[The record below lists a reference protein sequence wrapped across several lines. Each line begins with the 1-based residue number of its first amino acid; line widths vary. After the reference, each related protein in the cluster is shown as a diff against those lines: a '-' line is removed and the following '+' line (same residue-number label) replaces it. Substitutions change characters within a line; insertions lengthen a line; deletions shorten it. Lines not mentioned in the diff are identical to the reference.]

1 MKCRLGGESL
11 RAWLTSAFALAVAM
25 LAGAVGAQTLADL
38 GPPAPAPGTNDI
50 TQFATNGNELYPDG
64 LNYFTDNQSVHNAGE
79 PGQSFLTGT
88 NSTSYILTSV
98 AIRTAGLGDDSGDGT
113 AQPYYLHL
121 YSLAGTAITPL
132 QTYTSANFTFNDGD
146 WLQWSGLSLVLSS
159 NTAYAWSFGRVN
171 GSSGW
176 EALAVATNHPYP
188 AGQIGLF
195 PPAGGT
201 VTFGSNDNFDAVFD
215 IGLTPSSI
223 VPSRPSATSP
233 VISPTN
239 VIFFGSSV
247 TVTSTVTG
255 SQPLSYQWQT
265 DGGSGGAL
273 SAIPG
278 ATGPS
283 LNYAPLTTGT
293 VRFDLAVANSFG
305 SDTSALATV
314 TVVPLTGPASVND
327 ADFIYTI
334 QLNNGWADDYSYAPY
349 YTTNFDGNNSI
360 ACAFTG
366 WQALWFTHDPI
377 NTAIYNNLTF
387 WLNGGPSG
395 GQSINIIGQ
404 VGSAFTDQGTK
415 SVTAPANTWKQFTIP
430 LSSLGVANVTNLTGF
445 QFSNPNGTVQSTF
458 YVANVEL
465 TGAPKP
471 AVVHVGVNATNFVRT
486 VSARVFGINNVA
498 WDGTENGDYYPGTE
512 AQVTNMGIQALR
524 WPGGSWGD
532 GYHWTNEP
540 MQYGNTSPRTWG
552 SFTPDFITTATNA
565 HAQGYIIAN
574 YGSSTPQEAA
584 YGVAEM
590 NVTNHANFKYWEI
603 GNEVGGSWELDLNTN
618 PPWQPHDPWTYA
630 MRFAQYYTAMKAVDP
645 TIKIGAVADTTED
658 GTANYN
664 NHAAVNPITGVTHYG
679 WTPVMLYTMRTNNP
693 NALPDFLIDH
703 SYAPGGDGDTHNL
716 LWSSTHWQ
724 IDAANL
730 RMMLN
735 DYIGYYLGASVA
747 TNIELDITEYGPGGN
762 QQSISLVSGLFD
774 ADCIGD
780 IMQTEFNG
788 ALRWDQR
795 NGQSDLTTPDNAL
808 YGWRTDPADGYFL
821 SDGGVVNGPVVPP
834 NTNCYPG
841 YYCMKLLKYFA
852 HGGDTVVT
860 ATNDYELLATYA
872 VRRTNGALT
881 MLVINK
887 SSCSNLTAQINLNGY
902 VPYSTATVYSYG
914 IPEDSAADTGI
925 GSLDVA
931 QTTISGVGASFLA
944 PFPPFSANV
953 LVFAP
958 TAPLLAVSKSPQA
971 AGQFIFQVNGQSGVP
986 YVIENCTNLL
996 SPNWTAISTNTSAS
1010 GPFSVTNSVSSMPRF
1025 YRAVWRP

>member
-1 MKCRLGGESL
+1 MKRRLKGLRLRCRVT
-11 RAWLTSAFALAVAM
+11 LTFIPAAAL
-25 LAGAVGAQTLADL
+25 LTGAVSAQTLADL
-38 GPPAPAPGTNDI
+38 GSIAPTPGTNDI
-50 TQFATNGNELYPDG
+50 TQFSTYGNGLYPDG
-64 LNYFTDNQSVHNAGE
+64 LNYFTDNQSVHDAGE
-79 PGQSFLTGT
+79 PGQTFVTGT

-98 AIRTAGLGDDSGDGT
+98 TIRTAGLGDDSGDGT

-121 YSLAGTAITPL
+121 YSVSGSAVTPL

-146 WLQWSGLSLVLSS
+146 WLQWSGLSFALSS
-159 NTAYAWSFGRVN
+159 NTAYAWSFGRLDS
-171 GSSGW
+171 SSGW
-176 EALAVATNHPYP
+176 EALAVATNHPYA

-195 PPAGGT
+195 PPTGGT
-201 VTFGSNDNFDAVFD
+201 VTFGSNNNFDAVFD
-215 IGLTPSSI
+215 IGLSPSSV
-223 VPSRPSATSP
+223 VPTRPSAASP

-239 VIFFGSSV
+239 VVFFGSSV
-247 TVTSTVTG
+247 TITSSVTG

-293 VRFDLAVANSFG
+293 FQFNLALANSFG
-305 SDTSALATV
+305 SDTSAIAKV
-314 TVVPLTGPASVND
+314 TVLPLTGPASVND

-334 QLNNGWADDYSYAPY
+334 QLNNGWADDYSYVPY
-349 YTTNFDGNNSI
+349 YATNYNGSSSI

-366 WQALWFTHDPI
+366 WQALWFTHDRI
-377 NTAIYNNLTF
+377 NTAIYSNLTF

-395 GQSINIIGQ
+395 GQSINVIGQ
-404 VGSAFTDQGTK
+404 VGSNFTDANTK
-415 SVTAPANTWKQFTIP
+415 SVTAPANTWEQFTIP
-430 LSSLGVANVTNLTGF
+430 LSSLGVADVTNLTGF
-445 QFSNPNGTVQSTF
+445 QFSNPDGTVQPTF
-458 YVANVEL
+458 YVANLEL

-498 WDGTENGDYYPGTE
+498 WDGTEDGIEYPGTLD
-512 AQVTNMGIQALR
+512 QVTNMGIRALR

-540 MQYGNTSPRTWG
+540 VQYGDTSPRTWG
-552 SFTPDFITTATNA
+552 SFTPSFIHTATNA
-565 HAQGYIIAN
+565 GAQGYIIAN

-590 NVTNHANFKYWEI
+590 NITNHANFKYWEI
-603 GNEVGGSWELDLNTN
+603 GNEVGGSWELDCNTN

-664 NHAAVNPITGVTHYG
+664 NHAAVNPVTGVTHYG

-703 SYAPGGDGDTHNL
+703 SYAPGDGDTYSL
-716 LWSSTHWQ
+716 LWSSSHWQ
-724 IDAANL
+724 VDAANL

-735 DYIGYYLGASVA
+735 DYIGYYLGTNVA

-762 QQSISLVSGLFD
+762 QQAISLVSGLFD
-774 ADCIGD
+774 ADCVGD
-780 IMQTEFNG
+780 IMQTEFN
-788 ALRWDQR
+788 ASLRWDLHNAQA
-795 NGQSDLTTPDNAL
+795 DLTTPDNAL
-808 YGWRTDPADGYFL
+808 YGWRTDPSTGYFL
-821 SDGGVVNGPVVPP
+821 SDGGVANGPVVPP

-852 HGGDTVVT
+852 CGGDTVVR
-860 ATNDYELLATYA
+860 ATNDYELLGTYA
-872 VRRTNGALT
+872 VRRTNGSLT

-914 IPEDSAADTGI
+914 IPEDLAADTGT

-931 QTTISGVGASFLA
+931 QSAISGVGASFTGS
-944 PFPPFSANV
+944 FPPFSANV

-958 TAPLLAVSKSPQA
+958 AAPLLAALGPPQSS
-971 AGQFIFQVNGQSGVP
+971 GHFVFQVNGQSGVP
-986 YVIENCTNLL
+986 YVIETCTNLL
-996 SPNWTAISTNTSAS
+996 SPIWTAISTNTSAS
-1010 GPFSVTNSVSSMPRF
+1010 GAFSVTNSVSSTSRF
-1025 YRAVWRP
+1025 YRAVWQP